1 MGDKIYLAVEIQ
13 KLLIKKYVNCDISY
27 AEVLE
32 LADRQD

>member
-1 MGDKIYLAVEIQ
+1 MGDKIYLAVAIQ
-13 KLLIKKYVNCDISY
+13 KLFMKSFSDTYLY